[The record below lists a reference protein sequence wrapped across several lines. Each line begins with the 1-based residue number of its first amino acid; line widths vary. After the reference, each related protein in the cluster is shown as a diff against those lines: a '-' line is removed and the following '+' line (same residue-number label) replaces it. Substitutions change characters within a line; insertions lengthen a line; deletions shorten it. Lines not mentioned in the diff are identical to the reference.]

1 MIDLQSF
8 DPRVSFFFLL
18 VSLGCVTLHRLLRLR
33 MLFDSGQ
40 GIRYTSFGGSFPTI
54 WHRIYAFDQATY
66 YLQVKWAVF
75 AVAIIQL

>member
-1 MIDLQSF
+1 MSWD
-8 DPRVSFFFLL
+8 
-18 VSLGCVTLHRLLRLR
+18 VTRDRLLRSR
-33 MLFDSGQ
+33 VLFDLGQ

-75 AVAIIQL
+75 AVAIMQL